1 MVKRLIS
8 RVQNTNLKNK
18 IFFFTTAVILLI
30 SVLIALFTRWVLI
43 SSLTS
48 ELKER
53 GLGIGHSIAES
64 GRGYILTEDI
74 PELISLIFDARLGVR
89 RHLMGY
95 VYITDKQDKILAHT
109 FTMEF
114 PSELV
119 NVNPIKPEK
128 AYDVKLLRLD
138 GKLVYDVVVPVTEGI
153 YRIGSVHVGLKKQHI
168 DQLIGKL
175 RITFLGFVSAVTI
188 LFFIISHH
196 LSKYIT
202 RPITELIK
210 VSDEISRGNFDITHN
225 LASSVHC
232 WENRDCT
239 QADCPAYG
247 NDGIPCWYVDG
258 TLSAGGGPDK
268 FPGKLARCEN
278 CPVYCIGIKDEV
290 RQLSNSFLNMTN
302 RIMDSQAK
310 LKESDNKY
318 RSLFAGGP
326 NPIFVLD
333 RKTLVI
339 LSANPSAEETYG
351 YTREELIGKIFT
363 DLGAF
368 DLDTVQQADFQAHHQ
383 GQITTVGSKIQCR
396 KKGDDLLYVNVH
408 ACPVL
413 YQNKDAVILATT
425 DITEMVEKDNQLIQA
440 SKMTTLGEMSAGIAH
455 ELNQPLNAIKMGNE
469 FIDMMIEKKE
479 KIPDENLLQIVKEV
493 SSQVDRAVDI
503 IRRLRDFGRK
513 ADFTKEKVNINKPV
527 QDVLDIIG
535 RQLRLQNIDIKIKM
549 DKDIPPILAHRNR
562 IEQVIFNLITNARD
576 AINQKLEA
584 GGASSGNRILIQT
597 HARDDQVMGAGSYTG
612 IGIDTALNERIF
624 EAFFTTKKMGE
635 GMGLGLS
642 ITNGIVED
650 YGGKINIES
659 SQETGTTFHL
669 SFPAATGGRNH
680 DIT

>member
-1 MVKRLIS
+1 MVKQLILS
-8 RVQNTNLKNK
+8 MKNTNLKNK

-30 SVLIALFTRWVLI
+30 SVFIALFTRWVLI

-64 GRGYILTEDI
+64 SRGYILTKDI
-74 PELISLIFDARLGVR
+74 PQLISLIFDARLGVR
-89 RHLMGY
+89 KHLVDY

-109 FTMEF
+109 FITDF
-114 PSELV
+114 PVKLRNS
-119 NVNPIKPEK
+119 NPIEPDKK
-128 AYDVKLLRLD
+128 DGVVLLRLE
-138 GKLVYDVVVPVTEGI
+138 GKFVYDVAVPVTEGI
-153 YRIGSVHVGLKKQHI
+153 YRIGSVHIGLEKQHI

-175 RITFLGFVSAVTI
+175 RTTFLGFVSAVTI

-202 RPITELIK
+202 RPIRELIK
-210 VSDEISRGNFDITHN
+210 VSDEISRGNFKITHN
-225 LASSVHC
+225 LD
-232 WENRDCT
+232 N
-239 QADCPAYG
+239 
-247 NDGIPCWYVDG
+247 VD
-258 TLSAGGGPDK
+258 SM
-268 FPGKLARCEN
+268 
-278 CPVYCIGIKDEV
+278 GIKDEV
-290 RQLSNSFLNMTN
+290 RQLSTSFMNMTN

-310 LKESDNKY
+310 LTESENKY
-318 RSLFAGGP
+318 RSLFTGGP

-333 RKTLVI
+333 RETLRI

-351 YTREELIGKIFT
+351 YAKENLIGKFFT
-363 DLGAF
+363 DLGSF
-368 DLDTVQQADFQAHHQ
+368 ELDKVQQADFQAQHA
-383 GQITTVGSKIQCR
+383 GKITTIGSKIQCR
-396 KKGDDLLYVNVH
+396 TKGGDLLYVNVH
-408 ACPVL
+408 ACPVR
-413 YQNKDAVILATT
+413 YQDKDAVILATT

-479 KIPDENLLQIVKEV
+479 KIPEKNLLQIVKEV

-503 IRRLRDFGRK
+503 IDRLRDFGRK
-513 ADFTKEKVNINKPV
+513 ADFTKEKININKPV
-527 QDVLDIIG
+527 QGVLDIIG
-535 RQLRLQNIDIKIKM
+535 RQLRLQNIDIQFKM
-549 DKDIPPILAHRNR
+549 DEDIPPILAHRNR

-584 GGASSGNRILIQT
+584 GGESQGNCILIET
-597 HARDDQVMGAGSYTG
+597 HAREDQVMVTVSDTG
-612 IGIDTALNERIF
+612 IGMDTLLKERIF

-650 YGGKINIES
+650 YGGKIDIKSLEG
-659 SQETGTTFHL
+659 QGTTFEL
-669 SFPAATGGRNH
+669 SFPAAK
-680 DIT
+680 

>member
-1 MVKRLIS
+1 MVKQLILS
-8 RVQNTNLKNK
+8 MKNTNLKNK

-30 SVLIALFTRWVLI
+30 SVFIALFTRWVLI

-64 GRGYILTEDI
+64 SRGYILTKDI
-74 PELISLIFDARLGVR
+74 PQLISLIFDARLGVR
-89 RHLMGY
+89 KHLVDY

-109 FTMEF
+109 FITDF
-114 PSELV
+114 P
-119 NVNPIKPEK
+119 
-128 AYDVKLLRLD
+128 VKLLNSNPIEPEKTDGIVLLRLE
-138 GKLVYDVVVPVTEGI
+138 GKFVYDVAVPVTEGI
-153 YRIGSVHVGLKKQHI
+153 YRIGSVHIGLEKQHI

-175 RITFLGFVSAVTI
+175 RTTFLGFVSAVTI

-202 RPITELIK
+202 QPIRELIK
-210 VSDEISRGNFDITHN
+210 VSDEISRGNFKITHN
-225 LASSVHC
+225 LDSV
-232 WENRDCT
+232 D
-239 QADCPAYG
+239 
-247 NDGIPCWYVDG
+247 
-258 TLSAGGGPDK
+258 SM
-268 FPGKLARCEN
+268 
-278 CPVYCIGIKDEV
+278 GIKDEV
-290 RQLSNSFLNMTN
+290 RQLSTSFMNMTN

-310 LKESDNKY
+310 LTESENKY
-318 RSLFAGGP
+318 RSLFTGGP

-333 RKTLVI
+333 RETLRI

-351 YTREELIGKIFT
+351 YAKENLIGKFFT
-363 DLGAF
+363 ELGSF
-368 DLDTVQQADFQAHHQ
+368 ELDKVQQADFQAQHA
-383 GQITTVGSKIQCR
+383 GKITTIGSKIQCR
-396 KKGDDLLYVNVH
+396 TKGGDLLYVNVH
-408 ACPVL
+408 ACPVR
-413 YQNKDAVILATT
+413 YQDKDAVILATT

-479 KIPDENLLQIVKEV
+479 KIPEKNLLQIVKEV

-503 IRRLRDFGRK
+503 IDRLRDFGRK
-513 ADFTKEKVNINKPV
+513 ADFTKEKININKPV
-527 QDVLDIIG
+527 QGVLDIIG
-535 RQLRLQNIDIKIKM
+535 RQLRLQNIDIQFKR
-549 DKDIPPILAHRNR
+549 DEDIPPILAHRNR

-584 GGASSGNRILIQT
+584 GGESQGNCIRIET
-597 HARDDQVMGAGSYTG
+597 HAREDQVMVTVSDTG
-612 IGIDTALNERIF
+612 IGMDALLKERIF

-650 YGGKINIES
+650 YGGKINIKSLEG
-659 SQETGTTFHL
+659 QGTTFEL
-669 SFPAATGGRNH
+669 SFPAAK
-680 DIT
+680 

>member
-1 MVKRLIS
+1 MVRRLII
-8 RVQNTNLKNK
+8 RVKNTSLKNK
-18 IFFFTTAVILLI
+18 IFFSTTAVILLI

-53 GLGIGHSIAES
+53 GLGIGHSVAES
-64 GRGYILTEDI
+64 CRGYILTEDI
-74 PELISLIFDARLGVR
+74 PELVSLIFDARLGVR
-89 RHLMGY
+89 KHLTGY
-95 VYITDKQDKILAHT
+95 LYVTDKQDKILAHT
-109 FTMEF
+109 FTTDF
-114 PSELV
+114 PGELL
-119 NVNPIKPEK
+119 NVNLIESGKNYSVE
-128 AYDVKLLRLD
+128 LLRLK
-138 GKLVYDVVVPVTEGI
+138 GKYFYDVAVPVTEGI

-175 RITFLGFVSAVTI
+175 RTTFLGFVSAVTV

-210 VSDEISRGNFDITHN
+210 VSDEISRGNFNITH
-225 LASSVHC
+225 
-232 WENRDCT
+232 
-239 QADCPAYG
+239 
-247 NDGIPCWYVDG
+247 
-258 TLSAGGGPDK
+258 TLNSIDST
-268 FPGKLARCEN
+268 
-278 CPVYCIGIKDEV
+278 GIKDEV
-290 RQLSNSFLNMTN
+290 RQLSNSFMNMTH

-326 NPIFVLD
+326 NPIFVVD
-333 RKTLVI
+333 RETLGI

-351 YTREELIGKIFT
+351 YTKEDLIGKPFT
-363 DLGAF
+363 NLGSF
-368 DLDTVQQADFQAHHQ
+368 ELETVQQADFHAEHA
-383 GQITTVGSKIQCR
+383 GKIITVGSKVQCN
-396 KKGDDLLYVNVH
+396 KKGGGLLYVNVH
-408 ACPVL
+408 ACPVR
-413 YQNKDAVILATT
+413 YQDRDAVILATT
-425 DITEMVEKDNQLIQA
+425 DITEMVEKENQLIQA

-479 KIPDENLLQIVKEV
+479 KIPDKDLLQIVKEV

-513 ADFTKEKVNINKPV
+513 ADFTKETVNINRPV

-535 RQLRLQNIDIKIKM
+535 RQLRLQNIDIQLKI
-549 DKDIPPILAHRNR
+549 DHDIPPILAHRNR

-584 GGASSGNRILIQT
+584 GGPATGNCIVIET
-597 HARDDQVMGAGSYTG
+597 YARDDQVMVAVSDTG
-612 IGIDTALNERIF
+612 IGIDAVVKERIF

-642 ITNGIVED
+642 ISSGIVED
-650 YGGKINIES
+650 YGGKITIES
-659 SQETGTTFHL
+659 PEGQGTTFRL
-669 SFPAATGGRNH
+669 SFPAAT
-680 DIT
+680 

>member
-1 MVKRLIS
+1 MVRRLINS
-8 RVQNTNLKNK
+8 VKNTNLKNK
-18 IFFFTTAVILLI
+18 IFFFTTTVILLI

-64 GRGYILTEDI
+64 SRGYILTEDI

-89 RHLMGY
+89 KNLVGY

-109 FTMEF
+109 FTTDF
-114 PSELV
+114 PAELLD
-119 NVNPIKPEK
+119 VNPVGPEK
-128 AYDVKLLRLD
+128 SYDVKLLRLT
-138 GKLVYDVVVPVTEGI
+138 GKYVYDVVVPVTEGI

-175 RITFLGFVSAVTI
+175 RTTFLGFVSAVTI

-210 VSDEISRGNFDITHN
+210 VSDEISRGNFDIT
-225 LASSVHC
+225 
-232 WENRDCT
+232 
-239 QADCPAYG
+239 Q
-247 NDGIPCWYVDG
+247 
-258 TLSAGGGPDK
+258 TLSRKIADK
-268 FPGKLARCEN
+268 FSDKQEQCDKCRGYYTG
-278 CPVYCIGIKDEV
+278 VKDEV
-290 RQLSNSFLNMTN
+290 RQLSNSFVNMTN

-333 RKTLVI
+333 RETLRV
-339 LSANPSAEETYG
+339 LSANPSAEATYG
-351 YTREELIGKIFT
+351 YTKEELIGKTFT
-363 DLGAF
+363 DLGSL
-368 DLDTVQQADFQAHHQ
+368 DLDKVHQADFQAQ
-383 GQITTVGSKIQCR
+383 NAGKITTVGSKVQCN
-396 KKGDDLLYVNVH
+396 KKGGGLLYVNVH
-408 ACPVL
+408 ACPVR
-413 YQNKDAVILATT
+413 YQEKDALILATT

-479 KIPDENLLQIVKEV
+479 KIPDKDLLLIVREV

-527 QDVLDIIG
+527 QDVIDIIG
-535 RQLRLQNIDIKIKM
+535 RQLRLQNIDIQLKI
-549 DKDIPPILAHRNR
+549 DDDIPPILAHHNR

-576 AINQKLEA
+576 AINQKLET
-584 GGASSGNRILIQT
+584 GVPDDDNRILIET
-597 HARDDQVMGAGSYTG
+597 YARDDQVIVAVSDTG
-612 IGIDTALNERIF
+612 IGIDIALNERIF
-624 EAFFTTKKMGE
+624 EAFFTTKQMGE

-642 ITNGIVED
+642 ISRGIVED
-650 YGGKINIES
+650 YEGKINIES
-659 SQETGTTFHL
+659 VQGQGTTFRL
-669 SFPAATGGRNH
+669 SFPAAT
-680 DIT
+680 

>member
-1 MVKRLIS
+1 MVKQLILS
-8 RVQNTNLKNK
+8 MKNTNLKNK

-30 SVLIALFTRWVLI
+30 SVFIALFTRWVLI

-64 GRGYILTEDI
+64 SRGYILTKDI
-74 PELISLIFDARLGVR
+74 PQLISLIFDARLGVR
-89 RHLMGY
+89 KHLVDY

-109 FTMEF
+109 FITDF
-114 PSELV
+114 PVKLRNS
-119 NVNPIKPEK
+119 NPIEPDKK
-128 AYDVKLLRLD
+128 DGVVLLRLE
-138 GKLVYDVVVPVTEGI
+138 GKFVYDVAVPVTEGI
-153 YRIGSVHVGLKKQHI
+153 YRIGSVHIGLEKQHI

-175 RITFLGFVSAVTI
+175 RTTFLGFVSAVTI

-202 RPITELIK
+202 RPIRELIK
-210 VSDEISRGNFDITHN
+210 VSDEISRGNFKITHN
-225 LASSVHC
+225 L
-232 WENRDCT
+232 EN
-239 QADCPAYG
+239 
-247 NDGIPCWYVDG
+247 VD
-258 TLSAGGGPDK
+258 SM
-268 FPGKLARCEN
+268 
-278 CPVYCIGIKDEV
+278 GIKDEV
-290 RQLSNSFLNMTN
+290 RQLSTSFMNMTN

-310 LKESDNKY
+310 LTESENKY
-318 RSLFAGGP
+318 RSLFTGGP

-333 RKTLVI
+333 RETLRI

-351 YTREELIGKIFT
+351 YAKENLIGKFFT
-363 DLGAF
+363 DLGSF
-368 DLDTVQQADFQAHHQ
+368 ELDKVQQADFQAQHA
-383 GQITTVGSKIQCR
+383 GKITTIGSKIQCR
-396 KKGDDLLYVNVH
+396 TKGGDLLYVNVH
-408 ACPVL
+408 ACPVR
-413 YQNKDAVILATT
+413 YQDKDAVILATT

-479 KIPDENLLQIVKEV
+479 KIPEKNLLQIVKEV

-503 IRRLRDFGRK
+503 IDRLRDFGRK
-513 ADFTKEKVNINKPV
+513 ADFTKEKININKPV
-527 QDVLDIIG
+527 QGVLDIIG
-535 RQLRLQNIDIKIKM
+535 RQLRLQNIDIQFKM
-549 DKDIPPILAHRNR
+549 DEDIPPILAHRNR

-584 GGASSGNRILIQT
+584 GGESQGNCILIET
-597 HARDDQVMGAGSYTG
+597 HAREDQVMVTVSDTG
-612 IGIDTALNERIF
+612 IGMDTLLKERIF

-650 YGGKINIES
+650 YGGKIDIKSLEG
-659 SQETGTTFHL
+659 QGTTFEL
-669 SFPAATGGRNH
+669 SFPAAK
-680 DIT
+680 

>member
-1 MVKRLIS
+1 MVKRLINS
-8 RVQNTNLKNK
+8 LKNTNLKNK

-64 GRGYILTEDI
+64 SRGYILTGNI

-89 RHLMGY
+89 KHLMGY
-95 VYITDKQDKILAHT
+95 GYITDKQDKILAHT
-109 FTMEF
+109 FTIDF
-114 PSELV
+114 P
-119 NVNPIKPEK
+119 
-128 AYDVKLLRLD
+128 VKLLNVNLIEPEKNYDIELLHLD
-138 GKLVYDVVVPVTEGI
+138 GQFVYDVAVPVTEGI
-153 YRIGSVHVGLKKQHI
+153 YRIGSVHVGLNKQHI

-175 RITFLGFVSAVTI
+175 RTTFLGFVSAVTI
-188 LFFIISHH
+188 LFFIISLH

-202 RPITELIK
+202 RPIRELIK

-225 LASSVHC
+225 LGSV
-232 WENRDCT
+232 D
-239 QADCPAYG
+239 
-247 NDGIPCWYVDG
+247 
-258 TLSAGGGPDK
+258 SM
-268 FPGKLARCEN
+268 
-278 CPVYCIGIKDEV
+278 GIKDEV
-290 RQLSNSFLNMTN
+290 RQLSTSFVNMTN

-310 LKESDNKY
+310 LKESENKY
-318 RSLFAGGP
+318 RSLFTGGP

-333 RKTLVI
+333 RETLRI

-351 YTREELIGKIFT
+351 YAKENLIGKPFT
-363 DLGAF
+363 DLGPFA
-368 DLDTVQQADFQAHHQ
+368 LDEVQHADFQTQHA
-383 GQITTVGSKIQCR
+383 GKITTIGSKVQCR
-396 KKGDDLLYVNVH
+396 TKGDKLLYVNVH
-408 ACPVL
+408 ACPVR
-413 YQNKDAVILATT
+413 YQDKDAVILATT

-469 FIDMMIEKKE
+469 FIDMMIEKKGTIPE
-479 KIPDENLLQIVKEV
+479 KKLLQIVKEV

-513 ADFTKEKVNINKPV
+513 ADFTKEKININKPV
-527 QDVLDIIG
+527 QGVLDIIE
-535 RQLRLQNIDIKIKM
+535 RQLRLQNIDIQLKI
-549 DKDIPPILAHRNR
+549 DEDIPPILAHHNR

-584 GGASSGNRILIQT
+584 GGQSQGNCILIET
-597 HARDDQVMGAGSYTG
+597 HARDDQVFVVVSDTG
-612 IGIDTALNERIF
+612 IGMDAKLKKRIF

-659 SQETGTTFHL
+659 VEGQGTTFQL
-669 SFPAATGGRNH
+669 SFPAA
-680 DIT
+680 I

>member
-1 MVKRLIS
+1 MVRRLINS
-8 RVQNTNLKNK
+8 VKNTNLKNK

-64 GRGYILTEDI
+64 SRGYILTEDI

-89 RHLMGY
+89 KHLMGY
-95 VYITDKQDKILAHT
+95 VYITDKQDRILAHT
-109 FTMEF
+109 FTTDF
-114 PSELV
+114 PAELL
-119 NVNPIKPEK
+119 NVNPIGPEK
-128 AYDVKLLRLD
+128 SYDVKLLRLA
-138 GKLVYDVVVPVTEGI
+138 GKYVYDVVVPVTEGI

-175 RITFLGFVSAVTI
+175 RTTFLGFVSAVTI

-210 VSDEISRGNFDITHN
+210 VSDEISRGNFDITHT
-225 LASSVHC
+225 LSSQIKC
-232 WENRDCT
+232 WEYKRCR
-239 QADCPAYG
+239 QIDCPAYG
-247 NDGIPCWYVDG
+247 RDEIPCWYVDG
-258 TLSAGGGPDK
+258 TLGTGGVAGKFQDK
-268 FPGKLARCEN
+268 QKQCDT
-278 CPVYCIGIKDEV
+278 CSVYCTGVKDEV
-290 RQLSNSFLNMTN
+290 RQLSNSFMNMTN

-333 RKTLVI
+333 RETLGI

-351 YTREELIGKIFT
+351 YTKEELIGKTFT
-363 DLGAF
+363 DLGSLE
-368 DLDTVQQADFQAHHQ
+368 LDKVHQADFQARHA
-383 GQITTVGSKIQCR
+383 GKITTVGSKIQCTR
-396 KKGDDLLYVNVH
+396 KGGGLLYVNVH
-408 ACPVL
+408 ACPVR
-413 YQNKDAVILATT
+413 YQDKDALILATT

-479 KIPDENLLQIVKEV
+479 KIPDKDLLQIVREV

-527 QDVLDIIG
+527 QDVIDIIG
-535 RQLRLQNIDIKIKM
+535 RQLRLQNIDIQLKM
-549 DKDIPPILAHRNR
+549 DEDIPPILAHRNR

-576 AINQKLEA
+576 AINQKLETGVPDA
-584 GGASSGNRILIQT
+584 ENRIMIET
-597 HARDDQVMGAGSYTG
+597 HTRDDKVVVAVSDTG

-642 ITNGIVED
+642 ITSGIVED
-650 YGGKINIES
+650 YGGKIDIES
-659 SQETGTTFHL
+659 VQGQGTTFRL
-669 SFPAATGGRNH
+669 SFPAAT
-680 DIT
+680 

>member
-1 MVKRLIS
+1 MINSVK
-8 RVQNTNLKNK
+8 NTNLKNK
-18 IFFFTTAVILLI
+18 IFFFTTTVILLI

-64 GRGYILTEDI
+64 SRGYILTEDI

-89 RHLMGY
+89 KNLVGY

-109 FTMEF
+109 FTTDF
-114 PSELV
+114 PAELLD
-119 NVNPIKPEK
+119 VNPVGPEK
-128 AYDVKLLRLD
+128 SYDVKLLRLT
-138 GKLVYDVVVPVTEGI
+138 GKYVYDVVVPVTEGI

-175 RITFLGFVSAVTI
+175 RTTFLGFVSAVTI

-210 VSDEISRGNFDITHN
+210 VSDEISRGNFDIT
-225 LASSVHC
+225 
-232 WENRDCT
+232 
-239 QADCPAYG
+239 Q
-247 NDGIPCWYVDG
+247 
-258 TLSAGGGPDK
+258 TLSRKIADK
-268 FPGKLARCEN
+268 FSDKQEQCDKCRGYYTG
-278 CPVYCIGIKDEV
+278 VKDEV
-290 RQLSNSFLNMTN
+290 RQLSNSFVNMTN

-333 RKTLVI
+333 RETLRV
-339 LSANPSAEETYG
+339 LSANPSAEATYG
-351 YTREELIGKIFT
+351 YTKEELIGKTFT
-363 DLGAF
+363 DLGSL
-368 DLDTVQQADFQAHHQ
+368 DLDKVHQADFQAQ
-383 GQITTVGSKIQCR
+383 NAGKITTVGSKVQCN
-396 KKGDDLLYVNVH
+396 KKGGGLLYVNVH
-408 ACPVL
+408 ACPVR
-413 YQNKDAVILATT
+413 YQEKDALILATT

-479 KIPDENLLQIVKEV
+479 KIPDKDLLLIVREV

-527 QDVLDIIG
+527 QDVIDIIG
-535 RQLRLQNIDIKIKM
+535 RQLRLQNIDIQLKI
-549 DKDIPPILAHRNR
+549 DDDIPPILAHHNR

-576 AINQKLEA
+576 AINQKLET
-584 GGASSGNRILIQT
+584 GVPDDDNRILIET
-597 HARDDQVMGAGSYTG
+597 YARDDQVIVAVSDTG
-612 IGIDTALNERIF
+612 IGIDIALNERIF
-624 EAFFTTKKMGE
+624 EAFFTTKQMGE

-642 ITNGIVED
+642 ISRGIVED
-650 YGGKINIES
+650 YEGKINIES
-659 SQETGTTFHL
+659 VQGQGTTFRL
-669 SFPAATGGRNH
+669 SFPAAT
-680 DIT
+680 